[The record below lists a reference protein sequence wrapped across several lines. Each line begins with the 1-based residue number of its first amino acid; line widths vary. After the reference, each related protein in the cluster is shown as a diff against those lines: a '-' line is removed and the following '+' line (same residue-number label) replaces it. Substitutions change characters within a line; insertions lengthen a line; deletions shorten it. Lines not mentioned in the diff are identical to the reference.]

1 MHGLKN
7 LFCCMICICHCDI
20 STRLFTSHLNENL
33 FQVGRSWATLNVL
46 RLDGLQKFFLKLF
59 LLPCFFFLL
68 WIFYKDAFRAPEET
82 FQRTF
87 VTRNGLIFISLAG
100 AYCMAVVSTAATFVS
115 VRTRYYQEAR
125 EGLYSG
131 PTFLLSQMV
140 ANLPLSALTTALAA
154 FITFR
159 GLKDELVCWGEGDN
173 AKCKLL
179 SDYPPTQL
187 RALQASE
194 GPLHYENSYYPDFL
208 LYWLALWGAYLLAE
222 QQTISFLL
230 VVKSSYTAASA
241 SLSLVLL
248 YLVLG
253 SATVRSLSSLPELVY
268 HLTYIVQPRYSGAVL
283 NKLEFHDKSSLV
295 LLPWRNETTGDVF
308 TCSKDNFNFGCRF
321 VNGTHLLAQKYNY
334 PGIDL
339 DTMLDPWTNTA
350 INFAFP
356 GVVLLANMILYLVPL
371 PAFVK
376 AKFRE

>member
-1 MHGLKN
+1 M
-7 LFCCMICICHCDI
+7 
-20 STRLFTSHLNENL
+20 NENL
-33 FQVGRSWATLNVL
+33 FQVARSWATLNIL

-59 LLPCFFFLL
+59 LLPAFFFLL
-68 WIFYKDAFRAPEET
+68 WVFYVDAFKAPEET

-87 VTRNGLIFISLAG
+87 VTRNGLIFTSLAG

-131 PTFLLSQMV
+131 PTFLLSQML
-140 ANLPLSALTTALAA
+140 ANLPLSAMTTALAA

-179 SDYPPTQL
+179 SEYSPSQL

-194 GPLHYENSYYPDFL
+194 GALHYENSYYPDFL
-208 LYWLALWGAYLLAE
+208 LYWLAIWGAYLLAE
-222 QQTISFLL
+222 QQTVSFLL

-241 SLSLVLL
+241 SLSLLLL

-295 LLPWRNETTGDVF
+295 LLPWRNETTGVVF